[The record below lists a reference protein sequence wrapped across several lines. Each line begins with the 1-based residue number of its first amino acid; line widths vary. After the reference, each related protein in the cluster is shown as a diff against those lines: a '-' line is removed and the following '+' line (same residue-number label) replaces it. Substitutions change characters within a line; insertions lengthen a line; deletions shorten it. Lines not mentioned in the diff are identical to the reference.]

1 MRILDRYI
9 ARNFLS
15 GAGIVLLILLPLFA
29 FLTLAAELDEVGKGT
44 YTSFDALTVVG
55 YSLPKLVLDLL
66 PVTALLGV
74 LVGLG
79 AMANHRELIIINA
92 FGVSARR
99 TAWPVVKAVLLA
111 IVFVLFAQFYV
122 VPKFELNAAEVRS
135 KTTPGTNIVSND
147 REFWTRSGKQ
157 FIRVGEVSQHGVLRD
172 LEIFELGEN
181 GELQELVQA
190 SRADVLHDGQWLLH
204 DVSITD
210 LRSAQVTEEHLD
222 SKMWQSFLSAQ
233 QTSALIVP
241 VEAMAP
247 SDLYA
252 HIRLFEKNNLDT
264 LRFRVLFWQQLSI
277 PVSLVAMSL
286 LGLPFLLGSV
296 RSTPA
301 GQRAAIGGSIGIL
314 FYLSEQTMGHLAILY
329 DLNPAATA
337 LGPDVLLLVVA
348 LSILYRL
355 D

>member
-1 MRILDRYI
+1 MKILDRYI
-9 ARNFLS
+9 ERNFLS
-15 GAGIVLLILLPLFA
+15 GAAIVLMILLPLFA
-29 FLTLAAELDEVGKGT
+29 FLTLAAELDNVGKGT
-44 YTSFDALTVVG
+44 YTSFDALMVVG
-55 YSLPKLVLDLL
+55 YSLPKLMLDLL

-74 LVGLG
+74 LIGLG

-99 TAWPVVKAVLLA
+99 TAWPVIKAVSLA
-111 IVFVLFAQFYV
+111 IVIVLVAQFYI
-122 VPKFELNAAEVRS
+122 VPKFELNAAQIRS
-135 KTTPGTNIVSND
+135 KVTPETNIASND
-147 REFWTRSGKQ
+147 SEFWTRSGKQ
-157 FIRVGEVSQHGVLRD
+157 FIRVGEVIQHGALRD
-172 LEIFELGEN
+172 VEIFSLSEA

-190 SRADVLHDGQWLLH
+190 SSAEVLGNGQWLLR
-204 DVSITD
+204 DVNITD
-210 LRSAQVTEEHLD
+210 LRSTEVSEEHLE

-247 SDLYA
+247 SDLYR
-252 HIRLFEKNNLDT
+252 HIRLLEKNKLDT
-264 LRFRVLFWQQLSI
+264 HRFRVLFWQQLSI
-277 PVSLVAMSL
+277 PVSLIAMAL

-296 RSTPA
+296 RSISA

-329 DLNPAATA
+329 ELSPAPAA
-337 LGPDVLLLVVA
+337 LGPDILLLVLA
-348 LSILYRL
+348 LTILHRI